1 MTKSVSVY
9 IPYGHTYLT
18 PLLNT
23 MPELR
28 RKGISLT
35 VANKSIKTEG
45 KLSTLFDQLEQN
57 IYIIIVATFL
67 FIKI

>member
-1 MTKSVSVY
+1 
-9 IPYGHTYLT
+9 
-18 PLLNT
+18 